1 MTETPRDGRSKTA
14 VVLVFLLIISLF
26 APIGIGG
33 ATDGTDATSGSLVPA
48 TSADPAPLDTELE
61 TSDGT
66 VEVLLRLEGVD
77 ETILARS
84 HDGVSALRSHAA
96 TTQEPFE
103 RYIET
108 TDGVELE
115 NRFWISNAL
124 LVSVDTETYDLER
137 FARLEG
143 VAGVH
148 ANHEVRLPEP
158 ETVPVHTTRTDSSVQ
173 TTEYEPTS
181 QTTYGLEQIN
191 APQVWDVYGTKGEGV
206 RVAVLDTG
214 VDPDHPDIDI
224 SQENWAE
231 FDGDGNEV
239 EDSTPND
246 TGTHGTHVSGT
257 VTGGDNSGE
266 YIGVAPEAT
275 LMHGMVLD
283 GGEGS
288 TTQILAGMEWA
299 VENDADVISMSLG
312 GDGYAHVFIDAVRN
326 ANEAGVLVVAATGNS
341 GEGVSS
347 SPANV
352 YESLAVGASDS
363 SENIAEFSSGEE
375 IVTDDAWENELN
387 DPPEH
392 WPETYVVPDIAAP
405 GMAINSS
412 IPGGD
417 YDELSGTSM
426 ATPHVSGT
434 IALMLS
440 ASGGNADP
448 ETIMESLEE
457 TAWKPDEEPEEK
469 DVRYGHGIIDA
480 YAATGLVAIDSGI
493 TGTVTDSDDVPLE
506 DIIVSLENGVYVTTD
521 ENGEYELRAL
531 PGEQTVTTDGFG
543 YVADQET
550 VSVVENEVTTHDV
563 TLEAGLD
570 AAVFADQYHIAEG
583 GDEIKTSIEVAQLEE
598 LIVELEGTYDESD
611 ATLTVDGV
619 EREFGES
626 IAFNTHSGLVT
637 VTVDTTPDTSGEL
650 SLNHT
655 FSAGDDEKIL
665 DTGPTSVYEEV
676 TRIGIVDDGS
686 YGEEISEV
694 LEAAVPENTDVRVI
708 SSDTALD
715 ATDYDSYV
723 VQNIDET
730 NAEAFVS
737 QTEPSDVGVVY
748 LDQWGPDANGI
759 PVFAAET
766 GDPTGWNENINEA
779 PPVYYEV
786 ESTHPIVEGMDR
798 GDRFDIHDE
807 PVGDHTWFEGT
818 SFTVIASV
826 GDQYEG
832 IAGPALAVDE
842 ETNTVLASSL
852 GRTQFVSNDF
862 YTNEADAVLTN
873 AVDYVTDRAESETES
888 AAFYGTATVA
898 GEPAPNGATVTAVV
912 DGEPRATTTVT
923 SGEYG
928 TSSDPFLVD
937 GTNEDDGKTI
947 TFTVDDMAVEETAT
961 WTAGTVEELDL
972 TVPGGDLKGTIVDD
986 IHTEPIVDATVVL
999 QDSDGAVVSQTTTTA
1014 AGTYTFADLTPGEY
1028 TVDVTADGY
1037 APGTSTA
1044 TLESNATETVDVTLE
1059 YESAFFH
1066 LADLEA
1072 PESVDQ
1078 GESVVVNAAVENV
1091 GAEAGVQDVTLEVD
1105 GESIEDDPLE
1115 LNPAE
1120 TETVSL
1126 EWPTNEDHLDSYA
1139 ITVRTADDE
1148 RTVSVVVRPPD
1159 GPPPIGTSD
1168 SPPQDTTGDGLYDDL
1183 NGDGAL
1189 TVSDV
1194 QVLYDNRDSEVVQ
1207 NHAYAFDFT
1216 GNGTVGV
1223 SDVQA
1228 LYVQLTEA

>member
-77 ETILARS
+77 ETVLARS

-108 TDGVELE
+108 TDGIELE

-206 RVAVLDTG
+206 NVAVLDTG

-231 FDGDGNEV
+231 FDGNGEMVSSDPHDNHG
-239 EDSTPND
+239 
-246 TGTHGTHVSGT
+246 HGTHVSGT
-257 VTGGDNSGE
+257 VTGGDASGE

-275 LMHGMVLD
+275 LLHGKVLGDD
-283 GGEGS
+283 GGDTAQVMS
-288 TTQILAGMEWA
+288 GMEWA
-299 VENDADVISMSLG
+299 IQSDADVISLSLG
-312 GDGYAHVFIDAVRN
+312 TDEYSDLLLDGVQNAHDAD
-326 ANEAGVLVVAATGNS
+326 VLVVAAAGNL
-341 GEGVSS
+341 GEGTTG
-347 SPANV
+347 SPANL
-352 YESLAVGASDS
+352 YDSFAVGASDQDS
-363 SENIAEFSSGEE
+363 NIAEFSGGEE
-375 IVTDDAWENELN
+375 VITDDAWD

-392 WPETYVVPDIAAP
+392 WPETYIVPDVAAP
-405 GMAINSS
+405 GVDIKSS
-412 IPGGD
+412 VPGGG
-417 YDELSGTSM
+417 YDWMPGTSM

-434 IALMLS
+434 VALMLS
-440 ASGGNADP
+440 ASGGSAEP
-448 ETIMESLEE
+448 ETILESLEAS
-457 TAWKPDEEPEEK
+457 AWKPDGEPDAQ

-480 YAATGLVAIDSGI
+480 YAATELAVANSAIA
-493 TGTVTDSDDVPLE
+493 GTVTDGEGTPIE
-506 DIIVSLENGVYVTTD
+506 DGTVTSADGIRTMTD
-521 ENGEYELRAL
+521 ENGAYELYAV
-531 PGEQTVTTDGFG
+531 PGEQTVTVDAFG

-583 GDEIKTSIEVAQLEE
+583 GDEIRTSIEVAQLEE
-598 LIVELEGTYDESD
+598 FIVELEGTYDESD

-626 IAFNTHSGLVT
+626 IAFDTHSGLVT

-937 GTNEDDGKTI
+937 GANEDDGKTI

-986 IHTEPIVDATVVL
+986 IHTEPIADATVVL

-1168 SPPQDTTGDGLYDDL
+1168 NPPQDTTGDGLYDDL

-1207 NHAYAFDFT
+1207 DHAYAFDFA